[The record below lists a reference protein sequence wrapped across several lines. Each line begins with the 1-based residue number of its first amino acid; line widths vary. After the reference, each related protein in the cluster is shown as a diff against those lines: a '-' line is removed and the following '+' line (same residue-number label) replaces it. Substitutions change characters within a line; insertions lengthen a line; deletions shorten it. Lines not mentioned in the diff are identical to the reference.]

1 MICDFTF
8 GTEKPNEASF
18 PHAYTSFMIRGTA
31 WKEQWL
37 LGISISIS
45 ISLHL
50 ERVSSGCWA
59 LGRRAR
65 TMCKGRKRQGRHTG
79 EVLSSLSSS
88 SLMFLVLS
96 SSSTSN
102 IEIVIIYWF
111 FPQRP
116 PEADIVPCP
125 PFGQPWSS
133 FLFFHIIVIS
143 WSISIWSF
151 SQTWLA
157 PCWLC
162 LPLGSMWAPLCSQLH
177 RRRILSAA
185 NQHLSMTGG
194 PIIISSV
201 RSSLRNHVP
210 PQIGKHLLNFHSAHA
225 TVLQ

>member
-1 MICDFTF
+1 
-8 GTEKPNEASF
+8 
-18 PHAYTSFMIRGTA
+18 MIRGTA

-37 LGISISIS
+37 LGISISISIS

-96 SSSTSN
+96 SSPTSN

-125 PFGQPWSS
+125 PFGQPWSFCS
-133 FLFFHIIVIS
+133 CYCHLIVIVNLEL
-143 WSISIWSF
+143 F
-151 SQTWLA
+151 SNLA
-157 PCWLC
+157 CSLLIIPSLGQQVST
-162 LPLGSMWAPLCSQLH
+162 PLFSTPQKKDSLSSKPTSVND
-177 RRRILSAA
+177 RRT
-185 NQHLSMTGG
+185 HYY
-194 PIIISSV
+194 
-201 RSSLRNHVP
+201 
-210 PQIGKHLLNFHSAHA
+210 
-225 TVLQ
+225 